1 LKTSPR
7 TSKPYSL
14 FVFGRDLRLGD
25 HAGLVEAARSGDVV
39 AALVL
44 EPRTL
49 AVLEKNR
56 RRAAYY
62 CAAVAALAR
71 DLEAR
76 GARLI
81 VRRGES
87 KRAILRLAKEAG
99 ASAVTWS
106 ARYDAAA
113 QRAGSALQS
122 ALEEAGLRATQVH
135 DAPSVH
141 PDETAAARSNDGGR
155 GYRALAPYL
164 ATWSTLPRE
173 PLVATV
179 RFAQFAGD
187 SDPLPSPEECG
198 ASPSTSSGQAPTEV
212 SESSV
217 LAAFDAYLAGPILGY
232 RTARNVPA
240 DGPTSR
246 LSEALSFGV
255 VSARTILRRVD
266 ERKRDPFLLAE
277 ENVAL
282 DSFTKAIAR
291 RDFFLQLAWF
301 FEESPD
307 AALQPRMRTFPF
319 ARSHPALDAWREG
332 RTGFPLVDAGMRQ
345 LRETGWMHPRVR
357 SVAASFLCFDL
368 GVDWRVGRDT
378 FDRYLVEDDAALA
391 TGNWQ
396 WAAAVGA
403 DLAQFPRIY
412 NPRKQARSFDPRG
425 AYVRRWI
432 PELAQVP
439 DADLFDAV
447 APGRRPQLA
456 LSLFGDS
463 AYPPPV
469 LDHEKAARDF
479 LARYANFVR

>member
-1 LKTSPR
+1 
-7 TSKPYSL
+7 
-14 FVFGRDLRLGD
+14 
-25 HAGLVEAARSGDVV
+25 
-39 AALVL
+39 VL
-44 EPRTL
+44 EPRAL
-49 AVLEKNR
+49 AGLEKNR

-62 CAAVAALAR
+62 CAAVASLAR

-76 GARLI
+76 GTRLI

-87 KRAILRLAKEAG
+87 KRAILRLAKETG
-99 ASAVTWS
+99 ANAVTWS
-106 ARYDAAA
+106 ARYGAAA
-113 QRAGSALQS
+113 QQAGSALQS

-135 DAPSVH
+135 DAPAVQ
-141 PDETAAARSNDGGR
+141 PDETAAARSVDGGR
-155 GYRALAPYL
+155 GYRALTPYF
-164 ATWSTLPRE
+164 AVWSALLRE
-173 PLVATV
+173 PHTATV
-179 RFAQFAGD
+179 RFAQVAAL
-187 SDPLPSPEECG
+187 SDPLPSAEECG
-198 ASPSTSSGQAPTEV
+198 ASDVAFEPPSEGAA
-212 SESSV
+212 

-266 ERKRDPFLLAE
+266 ERSRDPFLLAE
-277 ENVAL
+277 EKVAL
-282 DSFTKAIAR
+282 DSFTKALAR

-319 ARSHPALDAWREG
+319 ARSHPALEAWREG

-396 WAAAVGA
+396 WTAAVGA

-439 DADLFDAV
+439 DVDLFDAV

-456 LSLFGDS
+456 LPLFGDS

-479 LARYANFVR
+479 LARYADFVRDSA